1 MAFTFNPTP
10 TSDLDKLRVA
20 IGDVQRNDGPAPDR
34 ANLENELLLYFLET
48 AGSVA
53 GAAALACDH
62 LAALWTSR
70 PIFGPGELSTIHV
83 DMYKKFKAAAEDWRA
98 RDAEGGSLGDGVGSG
113 AVVRIGSFARA
124 DAYSDYGGEYT

>member
-1 MAFTFNPTP
+1 MSFTFNTTP

-20 IGDVQRNDGPAPDR
+20 IGDVTLNDGPAPDR
-34 ANLENELLLYFLET
+34 ANLGNELLLYFLDT

-62 LAALWTSR
+62 LSALWTSR

-83 DMYKKFKAAAEDWRA
+83 DMYKKFKQAANDWRVL
-98 RDAEGGSLGDGVGSG
+98 DATTAGGLSGDDPPPGSTTTVTTFRFLGV
-113 AVVRIGSFARA
+113 
-124 DAYSDYGGEYT
+124 TL